1 MAWEQTLLPASFR
14 GIQFEVTSTGDDI
27 ERAIVSHEY
36 PYVDGASVEDMGR
49 APRRISM
56 TAVFYGDN
64 YETEL
69 QQLLAALD
77 TPGAA
82 ELIHPVFGSITA
94 QFVRTSIPHQAE
106 LPDQTRITLEF
117 LEKRLGGA
125 LFDRVL
131 PLQRVQAVNDAADA
145 ALAAAE
151 ARLVADV
158 GGAANLP
165 ALVRGQLTADML
177 GVMDKMRGYSDQLI
191 AARGWLASGVYYL
204 NNPVAFVDDL
214 SGGLVSRLKALMQ
227 PIDLRVGYT
236 GADIAAGVTSGYTRG
251 GLETVWKTPQTSLQQ
266 PLLPDTGRSAEAPIQ
281 PFLVVHVDV
290 QVAIA
295 VAACAAA
302 LLEKGLDDAVM
313 TPADIEVVAGDTR
326 TVINAAIAKIRAT
339 YPDIVQARP
348 MTEPLKALA
357 LSVVDAAEKLIS
369 ARPPLV
375 DRVVDTSG
383 NLQLLAHLWY
393 GDFHRAEELLRLNP
407 LVKNPNI
414 IRAGTTLR
422 AYVL

>member
-1 MAWEQTLLPASFR
+1 MGWKETLLPASFR
-14 GIQFEVTSTGDDI
+14 GIEFEVTATGDDI
-27 ERAIVSHEY
+27 ERAVVAHEY

-49 APRRISM
+49 GARRISM
-56 TAVFYGDN
+56 SAVFYGDT
-64 YETEL
+64 YESDL
-69 QQLLAALD
+69 LRLLAALD
-77 TPGAA
+77 IPGAA
-82 ELIHPVFGSITA
+82 ELIHPVFGAINA

-106 LPDQTRITLEF
+106 LPDQTRINLEF

-145 ALAAAE
+145 ALAAAS

-158 GGAANLP
+158 GGALSLP
-165 ALVRGQLTADML
+165 ALVRAQLTSDML
-177 GVMDKMRGYSDQLI
+177 GVMDQMRGYCDQLVE
-191 AARGWLASGVYYL
+191 ARGWLASGVYYL

-214 SGGLVSRLKALMQ
+214 SGGLVSRLDALMQ

-251 GLETVWKTPQTSLQQ
+251 GLEQVWKAPQASLQQ
-266 PLLPDTGRSAEAPIQ
+266 PLLTDTGRSAESPVQ
-281 PFLVVHVDV
+281 PFLVVHVNI

-302 LLEKGLDDAVM
+302 LFEKGLVDAVM

-326 TVINAAIAKIRAT
+326 TAINNAIAGIRAT
-339 YPDIVQARP
+339 YPDIVRERP
-348 MTEPLKALA
+348 LTGPLKALA
-357 LSVVDAAEKLIS
+357 LAVTDAAEKLIS

-375 DRVVDTSG
+375 DRVVDSG
-383 NLQLLAHLWY
+383 ANLQLLAHLWY
-393 GDFHRAEELLRLNP
+393 GDFHRADELLRLNP
-407 LVKNPNI
+407 LIKNPNL

-422 AYVL
+422 AYAA